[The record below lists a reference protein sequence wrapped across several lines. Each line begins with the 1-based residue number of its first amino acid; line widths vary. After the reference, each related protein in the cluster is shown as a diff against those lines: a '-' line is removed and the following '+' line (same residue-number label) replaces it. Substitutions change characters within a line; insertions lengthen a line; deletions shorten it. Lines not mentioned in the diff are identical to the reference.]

1 MSPRRARV
9 ALILATTL
17 LACHPDIDH
26 RPVAVA
32 RVDLPKSYQFAPQ
45 AITVPVGTTVTW
57 KNLDD
62 FTHSV
67 RLLDDGQMML
77 VLKPGDSTHFTFTT
91 VGLHRYDCS
100 FHPRDMHGSVLVT
113 AASPSGPGASAGSP

>member
-1 MSPRRARV
+1 MN
-9 ALILATTL
+9 
-17 LACHPDIDH
+17 H

-57 KNLDD
+57 KNSDD

-67 RLLDDGQMML
+67 RLLDDGEMVL

-91 VGLHRYDCS
+91 VACIGTTVRS
-100 FHPRDMHGSVLVT
+100 IRRDLRGTVLVT
-113 AASPSGPGASAGSP
+113 AASPSGPGASFGSP